1 MLWTSWNYRE
11 LFSECEMAELSCP
24 LVSERM
30 HDESMGTCEKS
41 CSNAESDSCERFGT
55 DLERNQVKPPRNR
68 SIPGWLF
75 RHDAGQSKTQTY
87 FDDKIVIKIVE
98 DAENAAFN
106 IAASYCFF
114 KDSD

>member
-1 MLWTSWNYRE
+1 MFVDWKISANAQHCRRE
-11 LFSECEMAELSCP
+11 ISENELEFGYVCAFGMDH
-24 LVSERM
+24 ER
-30 HDESMGTCEKS
+30 
-41 CSNAESDSCERFGT
+41 DST
-55 DLERNQVKPPRNR
+55 QNPRNR

>member
-1 MLWTSWNYRE
+1 MLNIVAGKFWKMN
-11 LFSECEMAELSCP
+11 LNLDGFC
-24 LVSERM
+24 V
-30 HDESMGTCEKS
+30 
-41 CSNAESDSCERFGT
+41 FGT
-55 DLERNQVKPPRNR
+55 ARERDSTQNPRNR

-106 IAASYCFF
+106 IAASYCFLRILI
-114 KDSD
+114 DSF